1 MFDMRC
7 RTEGLAGG
15 GARKAIEKSVV
26 LLGEDGV
33 TIMAGNGLFSSTS
46 GRVRSIKCSE
56 VSGHEFALTAL
67 T

>member
-7 RTEGLAGG
+7 RTEGLGGG

-46 GRVRSIKCSE
+46 GRVRS
-56 VSGHEFALTAL
+56 SGAGMSV
-67 T
+67 